1 MALEQFLGTIHPD
14 WKLPGLEDVLRE
26 LDRRAAGGEF
36 ILPDRPNVL
45 RALQIPP
52 SAVRVLIVGQDPYPT
67 PGHAVG
73 LAFSAELPPGEPLPK
88 SLSNIYKEYSA
99 DLGLPVPTNGDLSS
113 WIDQG
118 VLLLNRVLTVAAGQA
133 GSHRNIGW
141 ETITDAA
148 VQQIAGNAHLA
159 AILWGKQAQ
168 QFAPII
174 GEHRCVMSPHP
185 SPLSAYRGFFG
196 SQPFSR
202 ANQIL
207 AEQGAAPI
215 NWDLGH

>member
-1 MALEQFLGTIHPD
+1 MALEQFLDTIHPD
-14 WKLPGLEDVLRE
+14 WELPGLSEILGE
-26 LDRRAAGGEF
+26 LDRRAAEGEF

-45 RALQIPP
+45 RALQVPP

-73 LAFSAELPPGEPLPK
+73 LAFSAELPAGEPLPK
-88 SLSNIYKEYSA
+88 SLNNIYKEYSS
-99 DLGLPVPTNGDLSS
+99 DLGLPVPTNGDLSP

-118 VLLLNRVLTVAAGQA
+118 VLLLNRVLTVSAGQA

-141 ETITDAA
+141 EAITDSA
-148 VQQIAGNAHLA
+148 VGQIAGNDHLA

-168 QFAPII
+168 QFVPTI
-174 GEHRCVMSPHP
+174 GEQRCVTSPHP

-196 SQPFSR
+196 SRPFTR
-202 ANQIL
+202 ANAIL
-207 AEQGAAPI
+207 SQQGADPV
-215 NWDLGH
+215 NWDLGR